1 VTVNTDQK
9 LIGYMNGISS
19 SGCHCTDDPSIAGN
33 NDCNGASGS
42 YGDGVV
48 QCRDNG
54 NKYEEC
60 DSVAGCQSSNAK
72 WQDSTKNRA
81 YYTTDGSGLEAMY
94 QTIAQ
99 AISSGTTDI
108 SFGGGTPVGFTFEFD
123 SEKGGYFG
131 TAEITLN
138 NNICVTQVPE
148 VEDGFTSYPL
158 VLNVG
163 GRTNPIT
170 LSNAINNFCAWTN
183 NFYGKE

>member
-1 VTVNTDQK
+1 
-9 LIGYMNGISS
+9 
-19 SGCHCTDDPSIAGN
+19 
-33 NDCNGASGS
+33 
-42 YGDGVV
+42 VV